1 MRAALFGSLG
11 VARPPNLPR
20 HMIRQG
26 TPGRLDGVAGTFAA
40 VVAGHHLDLHV
51 ANITPSTLVITF
63 DGTENSLATFIARIN
78 TLRRT
83 GVLLPAP
90 AGPFFQQ
97 GGFVAL
103 PNAGQL
109 RLEAFYKGSMAGIS
123 VLVTSSA
130 DVLASLGLGAGQLS
144 RPASGWGLGTNHMYK
159 SAVAFFG
166 GARPQI
172 AEVNQPANQHGVVTR
187 VGPRQ
192 HLHMVDRQFS
202 AFGSETGNEMPSDS
216 THFVPL
222 HQPIP

>member
-20 HMIRQG
+20 HMIRYG
-26 TPGRLDGVAGTFAA
+26 TPGRLDGALGTFLA
-40 VVAGHHLDLHV
+40 VAPGDHLDLHV
-51 ANITPSTLVITF
+51 ANIAPATLVIPFT
-63 DGTENSLATFIARIN
+63 GAEVGLAAFVARIN
-78 TLRRT
+78 AVRAT
-83 GVLLPAP
+83 
-90 AGPFFQQ
+90 FFQK

-109 RLEAFYKGSMAGIS
+109 RLEAFYKGSMSEIEVLPSTSAA
-123 VLVTSSA
+123 VLV
-130 DVLASLGLGAGQLS
+130 SLGLAAGQIAA
-144 RPASGWGLGTNHMYK
+144 PASGWGLGTDHMYK
-159 SAVAFFG
+159 AAVAFFG
-166 GARPQI
+166 GARPEI
-172 AEVNQPANQHGVVTR
+172 LEAPQPANQHGVVTR